1 MQSANPK
8 SLESIK
14 ARLAS
19 RNLGAPKNVTKTIQV
34 ANLPLPPKL
43 KSNSTKNNQFL
54 DKSSNILQKSSNA
67 AAIVKSSSSIINNS
81 LSTQISAPA
90 ITSSINP
97 STSNNNNY
105 NKNKLFTDMKNHCK
119 LERARIS
126 ASIQFDN
133 HLSRSASSSS
143 QMSSGSST
151 TTNPSLQNTNNN
163 DSNQIKKIDRI
174 KEKIRNQKA
183 QRIMA
188 IIDQDSDI
196 PENLR
201 LKIKKKAS
209 NKVLGQEIHSVNSKV
224 QKMSV
229 AHCQVNNDNNGNDIQ
244 ISETSSLS
252 NSTNNN
258 KTNNKT
264 TPKLQKSASLFD
276 NYRAEKIA
284 KCIPKNQNDPQK
296 QQTNVNS
303 DLENSSN
310 NHQKLVQA
318 AKNRR
323 KALQKMVGINVKDFN
338 ENQKAIRQT
347 MLANLAERKKKQEEL
362 KEREKEKEKEK
373 QEQQRELEEKERE
386 KQKQKLIEQQI
397 IDENNENLMTSLP
410 PRAQYRSM
418 LAPLRN
424 SGVKKR

>member
-1 MQSANPK
+1 MQSANPR

-34 ANLPLPPKL
+34 DNLPLPPKL
-43 KSNSTKNNQFL
+43 KTSSTKNNQFL

-67 AAIVKSSSSIINNS
+67 AAIVKSSSNIINNI
-81 LSTQISAPA
+81 STQISAPA
-90 ITSSINP
+90 ITSSVNP
-97 STSNNNNY
+97 STSNNY
-105 NKNKLFTDMKNHCK
+105 NKNKLFTDMKNRCK
-119 LERARIS
+119 LERARTS
-126 ASIQFDN
+126 ALIQFDN
-133 HLSRSASSSS
+133 NLSRSASSSS

-151 TTNPSLQNTNNN
+151 NPTANPSLQININNN

-201 LKIKKKAS
+201 MKIKKKAS

-229 AHCQVNNDNNGNDIQ
+229 THCQVNNDNIDNVIQ
-244 ISETSSLS
+244 KSETSST

-258 KTNNKT
+258 KVNNKT

-296 QQTNVNS
+296 QQQANVNS

-347 MLANLAERKKKQEEL
+347 MLANLAERRKQEEL
-362 KEREKEKEKEK
+362 KEKEKEKEKEK
-373 QEQQRELEEKERE
+373 QE

-397 IDENNENLMTSLP
+397 IDENNENLMTSFP